1 MLRHFFFVNKNTL
14 LVCVCVFL
22 CHSDSHGDQWEWGA
36 GVSREDRPSP
46 ATRRRPEARPSG
58 QWTQVHGHLP
68 ETANL
73 LLTLQ
78 RFYLVGHKTHRLDP
92 THLPSCFLHPT
103 CSLCVCVCVSS
114 DRGVLGKQGYQC
126 QGEYFSLPASNF
138 SAHHLLFKHENS
150 RGITCSWV
158 TAVIWSQATFSQSHS
173 WPASHQQHLL
183 LKMNSWTSFQFSG
196 RKRSPG
202 SGKCY
207 LTHLL
212 RHLIAARELQSCQ

>member
-103 CSLCVCVCVSS
+103 RSLCVCVCVCPPIGACWGSRDTNVRVS
-114 DRGVLGKQGYQC
+114 TFLCRLPI
-126 QGEYFSLPASNF
+126 SLHIIYYLSTRTQEGLHAAEWQLWFGLKPP
-138 SAHHLLFKHENS
+138 SA
-150 RGITCSWV
+150 RA
-158 TAVIWSQATFSQSHS
+158 TAD
-173 WPASHQQHLL
+173 
-183 LKMNSWTSFQFSG
+183 
-196 RKRSPG
+196 
-202 SGKCY
+202 
-207 LTHLL
+207 L
-212 RHLIAARELQSCQ
+212 RHTNNICC